1 MFDYETSAG
10 DLARSRIVVEGR
22 SLHTVAAY
30 QAIIQTPNDE
40 EALAEARGILRIAS
54 RWRPLPDLMILI
66 TDDLDVAMRRTA
78 ERERRFITADEQQI
92 QRRAAHLYQKLAA
105 DDPARI
111 RILDRRLCDEPAAV
125 HLMKEWISD
134 AGEKVSCLRL
144 PLLGDCLC
152 E

>member
-1 MFDYETSAG
+1 
-10 DLARSRIVVEGR
+10 
-22 SLHTVAAY
+22 
-30 QAIIQTPNDE
+30 
-40 EALAEARGILRIAS
+40 
-54 RWRPLPDLMILI
+54 
-66 TDDLDVAMRRTA
+66 MRRTA

-144 PLLGDCLC
+144 PLLGGCLC